1 MILFADFSEPPVSE
15 LHQILKK
22 TYWFSWVEGQ
32 KLVNLTVAWYRDS
45 VPFEN
50 PGFFWLFPRIQFL
63 IPPVMR
69 SCGIV
74 KVASSNLGHMLSCL
88 LLGRVK
94 EVERERDRDII
105 ENNWRDS
112 LRNLS
117 LNQPGIC
124 KCGCGY

>member
-1 MILFADFSEPPVSE
+1 
-15 LHQILKK
+15 
-22 TYWFSWVEGQ
+22 
-32 KLVNLTVAWYRDS
+32 
-45 VPFEN
+45 
-50 PGFFWLFPRIQFL
+50 
-63 IPPVMR
+63 MR

-94 EVERERDRDII
+94 EVERERETEIL
-105 ENNWRDS
+105 
-112 LRNLS
+112 LRTTEEILLET